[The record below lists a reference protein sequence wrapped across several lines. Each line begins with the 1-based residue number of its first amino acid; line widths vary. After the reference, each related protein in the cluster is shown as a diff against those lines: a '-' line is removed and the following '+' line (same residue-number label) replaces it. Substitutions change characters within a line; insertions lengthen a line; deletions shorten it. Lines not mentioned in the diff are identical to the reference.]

1 MNLIS
6 KGLYLIISD
15 NSFWF
20 EMSGELDKV
29 PDVDIDEGVF
39 KYVYI
44 RVYEDDGGDGRCRT
58 QKNNNNQHKYYLRRE
73 CTYLR
78 NIQNLGIWNNS
89 AC

>member
-1 MNLIS
+1 MNKSTINVYCKLNWMHELQYQKYCKS

-58 QKNNNNQHKYYLRRE
+58 Q
-73 CTYLR
+73 
-78 NIQNLGIWNNS
+78 
-89 AC
+89 